1 MTNTPRH
8 LLRQSPIHDRK
19 RVRLVIVVD
28 HVPGSLNGGDN
39 LGLAGIALPRRMSF
53 DRSYGDALVGNTVML
68 TRPACSPLLAERCTM
83 PLPHRG
89 HAGDTTLVGCAVPLK
104 DV

>member
-8 LLRQSPIHDRK
+8 LLRQSPTHDRE

-53 DRSYGDALVGNTVML
+53 DRSYGDALIGNTVML
-68 TRPACSPLLAERCTM
+68 TPGGVSEFLCKR
-83 PLPHRG
+83 
-89 HAGDTTLVGCAVPLK
+89 V
-104 DV
+104 